1 MAVRCQ
7 VVIGQSG
14 SPIDCTFIAV
24 PRIGERVFIAIH
36 GSSPDMFMVENVNH
50 FAQGAVSNSPEASI
64 QLRVSREA

>member
-7 VVIGQSG
+7 VVIEQSG
-14 SPIDCTFIAV
+14 SPIDCMFIAV
-24 PRIGERVFIAIH
+24 PRIWERVFMAIN
-36 GSSPDMFMVENVNH
+36 GSPDMSMVEAVNH